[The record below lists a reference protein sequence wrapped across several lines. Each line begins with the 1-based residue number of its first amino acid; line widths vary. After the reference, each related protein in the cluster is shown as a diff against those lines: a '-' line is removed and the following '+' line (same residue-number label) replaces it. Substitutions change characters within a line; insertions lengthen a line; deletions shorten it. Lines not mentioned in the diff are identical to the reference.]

1 MVKWSCAVWRVS
13 SQSSTVSASEQS
25 YLRPAQL
32 LQGSGQNIQGM
43 DEVVEGMAP
52 AGKRRALIPPAVGY
66 QPNPELLPQ
75 PPGFGARRQLLNHAG
90 EPLVFEV
97 QLLRVRQAA

>member
-1 MVKWSCAVWRVS
+1 MFA
-13 SQSSTVSASEQS
+13 
-25 YLRPAQL
+25 RPARL
-32 LQGSGQNIQGM
+32 LQGDGKNIQGM

-75 PPGFGARRQLLNHAG
+75 PPGFGAKRQLLNHAG

-97 QLLRVRQAA
+97 QLLKVRQAA

>member
-1 MVKWSCAVWRVS
+1 MS
-13 SQSSTVSASEQS
+13 SYSSTAIASVQI
-25 YLRPAQL
+25 YLRPERL
-32 LQGSGQNIQGM
+32 LQGNGQNIQGM

-66 QPNPELLPQ
+66 PPNTPLHPP
-75 PPGFGARRQLLNHAG
+75 PPGVGANRQLLNHAG

-97 QLLRVRQAA
+97 QLLKVRQAA